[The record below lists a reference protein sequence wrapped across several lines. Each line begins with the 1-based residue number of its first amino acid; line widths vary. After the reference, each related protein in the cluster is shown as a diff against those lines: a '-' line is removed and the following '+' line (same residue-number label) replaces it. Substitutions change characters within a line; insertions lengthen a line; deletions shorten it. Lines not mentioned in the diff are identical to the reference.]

1 MKSERRHELQK
12 NELEQVLEKG
22 MEQMG
27 PQAKILA
34 GVAIAVV
41 VAVLAV
47 MWFQW
52 QSKIARA
59 SGWGELFTA
68 SAMMSQQDG
77 KMTPAL
83 EAVGSAYQGRPA
95 GAWAELFLGYDLYRQ
110 GLEKNFTQPD
120 DAKLDLE
127 RSIKAFQNA
136 EKSANVPELK
146 QRALWGIGQS
156 SEVIATD
163 ESLKTAISTYEKLST
178 QWPDSPFGE
187 WAAERLE
194 TLQDKN
200 VEQFYTWYREQDF
213 APKASPTSG
222 IFNQDLPSDPN
233 LSLPSRDALTRPG
246 DAGGMD
252 SSINLLPSSGLPQP
266 GEGDLMPQPETPAT
280 DAPAESSAPSAPPTA
295 EEKSAAEKPAAPAA
309 EDKPAAEAPKAEPA
323 KEAPAKSEA
332 KPAAEAPEATEPA
345 AAEPAKEE
353 APAAESGE

>member
-27 PQAKILA
+27 PQAKVLA

-47 MWFQW
+47 IWFQW
-52 QSKIARA
+52 QSKLARA

-83 EAVGSAYQGRPA
+83 ESVGSAYHGRPA

-136 EKSANVPELK
+136 EKAADVPELK

-187 WAAERLE
+187 WAGDRLKM
-194 TLQDKN
+194 LQDKN
-200 VEQFYTWYREQDF
+200 VEQFYAWFRDQDF

-233 LSLPSRDALTRPG
+233 LTLPSRDALTRPG
-246 DAGGMD
+246 DTTGRMD

-266 GEGDLMPQPETPAT
+266 GEGDLMPKSDAPAT
-280 DAPAESSAPSAPPTA
+280 DTPAESSAPSAPPTA

-309 EDKPAAEAPKAEPA
+309 EEKPAAEAPKTEPA
-323 KEAPAKSEA
+323 KEAPAKTEE
-332 KPAAEAPEATEPA
+332 KPAAEAPAAT
-345 AAEPAKEE
+345 EPAKEE
-353 APAAESGE
+353 SPAAESGE